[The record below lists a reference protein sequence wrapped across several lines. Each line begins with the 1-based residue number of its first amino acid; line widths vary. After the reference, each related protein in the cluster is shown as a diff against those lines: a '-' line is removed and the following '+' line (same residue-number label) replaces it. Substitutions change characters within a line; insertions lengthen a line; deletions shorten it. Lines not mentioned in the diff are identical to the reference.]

1 MEKIFKR
8 AKGGKI
14 MRKKFLLM
22 MAALTIATA
31 PIAAAQEVT
40 VEGVGRD
47 QDSATRDAVR
57 IAVEQVAGT
66 YLNADTLVKDLA
78 VEIDE
83 IYKKSQGFVKS
94 IKLINQTQTAEGY
107 RVRALIDVDTD
118 PNGKLMNELAM
129 IYRLNDPRIAV
140 IVFQDDAL
148 TGGVK
153 RNGTAMTAMS
163 SKLLSMGFS
172 HVVDAEQVI
181 RLNDA
186 YLLNEIYGNREP
198 LSSIVEKDTAIDYVV
213 LGRLEGYVNAT
224 QVPNAREGGMISTGM
239 NGARANLT
247 CRVIKYDT
255 GTLIGTFQTEGSGL
269 DGVDQRAT
277 EIAIKQASTSA
288 AEELSK
294 TFRRFGA
301 VATDKIQFIVMTGDY
316 DALDQLRRDLL
327 NTDGVA
333 NAHIREYRNGKAVI
347 DVESS
352 HKSNVL
358 VQLLRQ
364 HSSLSIFITG
374 VSDGTVQI
382 SIG

>member
-1 MEKIFKR
+1 
-8 AKGGKI
+8 
-14 MRKKFLLM
+14 MRKKILFMISALM
-22 MAALTIATA
+22 IAAA

-40 VEGVGRD
+40 VEGIGRD
-47 QDSATRDAVR
+47 RDSATRDAVR
-57 IAVEQVAGT
+57 IAVEQVAGA

-94 IKLINQTQTAEGY
+94 VKLLNETQTLEGC

-129 IYRLNDPRIAV
+129 IYRLNDPRITV
-140 IVFQDDAL
+140 IVFQDDAMN
-148 TGGVK
+148 GGVK

-163 SKLLSMGFS
+163 NKLLSMGFS

-186 YLLNEIYGNREP
+186 HLLNEIYGSREP
-198 LSSIVEKDTAIDYVV
+198 LSSIVEKDTAIDYIV
-213 LGRLEGYVNAT
+213 LGRLEGYVNAM
-224 QVPNAREGGMISTGM
+224 QVPGAREGGMTSTGM
-239 NGARANLT
+239 NGARTTLT

-255 GTLIGTFQTEGSGL
+255 GALVGTFQTEGSGM

-294 TFRRFGA
+294 TFRKFGA
-301 VATDKIQFIVMTGDY
+301 VATDKVQFVVTVGDY
-316 DALDQLRRDLL
+316 DVLDQLRRDLI

-333 NAHIREYRNGKAVI
+333 NAHLREYRNGKAVI

-364 HSSLSIFITG
+364 HSNLSIFIQG

-382 SIG
+382 SVT